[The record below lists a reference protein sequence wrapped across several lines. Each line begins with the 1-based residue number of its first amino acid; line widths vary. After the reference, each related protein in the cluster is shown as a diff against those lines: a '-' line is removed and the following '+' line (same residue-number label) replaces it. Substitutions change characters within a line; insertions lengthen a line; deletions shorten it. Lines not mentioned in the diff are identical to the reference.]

1 MLACGHHGADA
12 DEMPAPARTLLVT
25 SAIVLALVVAMTG
38 RSSTAKSAI
47 AGGREGASTARGA
60 NVDGRAL
67 FGLNVPSLQALDESE
82 SALRAR
88 PAIIGTFA
96 DWKHAPD
103 FPIAV
108 AEAINDRGA
117 VPLISWE
124 PWDWDGG
131 TEQPAYALRRILA
144 GAHDALID
152 RWATQ
157 VAAHGRPVLLRFA
170 PEMNGDWRPWSIGL
184 NGNRADEYV
193 ATWRHVRERF
203 ARAGA
208 ANAIWVWNPIIAY
221 DGSTPLSELFPGAD
235 EVDWLAVDGYN
246 WGSTRAWGWQSY
258 ADIFAPTLNALH
270 KLAPRRPLMIAETG
284 SAPGRRKASWVTD
297 TLTSARADGVDAV
310 VWFEFSKETDW
321 RLSESPAV
329 AKAARTVVSHRA
341 WRQGGD
347 LAAVERAVNPRR
359 SLGRDVSV
367 APP

>member
-1 MLACGHHGADA
+1 M
-12 DEMPAPARTLLVT
+12 
-25 SAIVLALVVAMTG
+25 
-38 RSSTAKSAI
+38 
-47 AGGREGASTARGA
+47 
-60 NVDGRAL
+60 
-67 FGLNVPSLQALDESE
+67 QALDESE

-96 DWKHAPD
+96 DWEHAPD
-103 FPIAV
+103 FPIAL

-131 TEQPAYALRRILA
+131 TDQPAYALRRILA
-144 GAHDALID
+144 GDHDALID

-157 VAAHGRPVLLRFA
+157 VAAYRRPVLLRFA

-221 DGSTPLSELFPGAD
+221 DGSTPLPELFPGAD

-246 WGSTRAWGWQSY
+246 WGSTRDWGWQSY

-284 SAPGRRKASWVTD
+284 SAPDRRKASWVTD

-321 RLSESPAV
+321 RLSAEPGGREGRPHRREAPGVAPRRRPRGCRASREPPAI
-329 AKAARTVVSHRA
+329 ART
-341 WRQGGD
+341 
-347 LAAVERAVNPRR
+347 RR
-359 SLGRDVSV
+359 SRRACGAGRGLVARGSRRSCEPGPRWSLGTACCRWRATRRSRRITT
-367 APP
+367 